1 MKFILKKSKK
11 KFGDF
16 IIKNFHIFYINTK
29 YIFKYKIYLY
39 KYTVILYI
47 IQFLDL
53 IYFKPK

>member
-29 YIFKYKIYLY
+29 YVFLSNKNINKYKKKFMLNFFFIN
-39 KYTVILYI
+39 KT
-47 IQFLDL
+47 QN
-53 IYFKPK
+53 

>member
-29 YIFKYKIYLY
+29 F
-39 KYTVILYI
+39 I
-47 IQFLDL
+47 IN
-53 IYFKPK
+53 ISKK

>member
-29 YIFKYKIYLY
+29 LINKILKIVNFK
-39 KYTVILYI
+39 
-47 IQFLDL
+47 FH
-53 IYFKPK
+53 

>member
-29 YIFKYKIYLY
+29 FN
-39 KYTVILYI
+39 V
-47 IQFLDL
+47 F
-53 IYFKPK
+53 

>member
-29 YIFKYKIYLY
+29 LIKENKIYNSI
-39 KYTVILYI
+39 ILI
-47 IQFLDL
+47 KIL
-53 IYFKPK
+53 